1 MGEKAACMSPT
12 PRAVKPLPE
21 LSELT
26 LAQKVAQLVQIDIPD
41 LQLGERTREHFRRYE
56 YNGVI
61 LFAKNVADRA
71 QVVQLVEE
79 LHELCTVPPM
89 ITVDQEGGLV
99 DRFRFA
105 EMSCSPG
112 PMALAATGDS
122 EWTER
127 AHRIMGTEMA
137 SLGVTLDFAPCLDV
151 NCNRANPIIG
161 ARSFGASAATV
172 TEHGLAAM
180 RGLQAG
186 GIGACAKHFPGH
198 GDTDQDSHL
207 ELPLVSKSREV
218 LEEIE
223 LAPFR
228 AAVDAGIDA
237 LMTAHIVFPAFDD
250 TPGLPATLSHPILSG
265 LLRQEMGFEGVV
277 FTDSMAMKAVAE
289 RFGVGEAAVMAV
301 AAGADI
307 VLACGPFENHIA
319 SVEAL
324 LAAVESGR
332 LSEERIDESVQRI
345 FDLKA
350 RYCRMPQR
358 EVGYPILEHDRAM
371 AAICDKSVTVLSG
384 AEALTLNGRVLV
396 LIPDVL
402 PQTPLGE
409 INRPV
414 SLAEVLIEQNSD
426 ESVLIE
432 EEFYH
437 INASGE
443 SWRDLSTKAGG
454 YDHVLVCLFS
464 RSRLPD
470 GQRLLVENLVRD
482 GVSPTL
488 ISFSSPY
495 LFDGLPEAQR
505 AQILTYNYSPL
516 SLASLA
522 RVLLGQQKASG
533 QCPVPMTPGQ
543 FATS

>member
-1 MGEKAACMSPT
+1 MSPT

-21 LSELT
+21 PSEMT

-41 LQLGERTREHFRRYE
+41 LRLGERTREHFQRYE

-79 LHELCTVPPM
+79 LHEICTVPPM

-112 PMALAATGDS
+112 PMALAATSDS

-161 ARSFGASAATV
+161 ARSFGATAETV
-172 TEHGLAAM
+172 SDHGLAAM

-186 GIGACAKHFPGH
+186 GVAACAKHFPGH

-207 ELPLVSKSREV
+207 ELPLVSKSREQLDEV
-218 LEEIE
+218 E

-250 TPGLPATLSHPILSG
+250 TPGLPATLSQPILTG
-265 LLRQEMGFEGVV
+265 LLREEMGFDGVV

-301 AAGADI
+301 EAGADI

-324 LAAVESGR
+324 LQAVESGR
-332 LSEERIDESVQRI
+332 LSEERVDLSVQRI
-345 FDLKA
+345 LDLKG
-350 RYCRMPQR
+350 RYCRLPQR
-358 EVGYPILEHDRAM
+358 EVGYPIIEHHNSM
-371 AAICDKSVTVLSG
+371 ASICDKSVTVLSG
-384 AEALTLNGRVLV
+384 ESAMVLSGRVLV

-409 INRPV
+409 VNRAV
-414 SLAEVLIEQNSD
+414 SLVESLEQVRSEREID
-426 ESVLIE
+426 ESLQIE
-432 EEFYH
+432 EERYH

-443 SWRDLSTKAGG
+443 SWRDLSTKATE

-470 GQRLLVENLVRD
+470 GQRMLVENLVRD

-495 LFDGLPEAQR
+495 LFDGLPEGHR
-505 AQILTYNYSPL
+505 AQLLTYNYSPL

-522 RVLLGQQKASG
+522 RVLLGQHKATG
-533 QCPVPMTPGQ
+533 QCPVPTGTGQ
-543 FATS
+543 LATS